1 MTSTDTARA
10 DFPDE
15 QADDGAFRRKD
26 SRFRDWV
33 TADGSSGYRA
43 EAGRYH
49 LYVSLACPWAH
60 RTVIYRHLKGL
71 EGAISMTIV
80 DPERDQRG
88 WAITETRGTTPDTVN
103 DFRFLSEAFVLSDPA
118 FDGRVTVP
126 VLWDRE
132 RGRIV
137 NNESADII
145 RMLDREFDEWAEH
158 PELRYCPDEL
168 RDEID
173 EINAVV
179 YENVN
184 DGVYKT
190 GFASTQTAY
199 ERAFWKVFET
209 LDLLE
214 ERLSARRWLVGD
226 RITEADW
233 RLFTTLLRFDLVYVG
248 HFQCNLRRIV
258 DYPALYGYLRE
269 LYQHPGIAET
279 VDVDHI
285 KRHYYRTHPQI
296 NPNFIV
302 PVGPELDL
310 DAPPGREHLS

>member
-60 RTVIYRHLKGL
+60 RTVLYRHLKGL
-71 EGAISMTIV
+71 EDAISMTIV

-137 NNESADII
+137 N
-145 RMLDREFDEWAEH
+145 
-158 PELRYCPDEL
+158 
-168 RDEID
+168 
-173 EINAVV
+173 
-179 YENVN
+179 
-184 DGVYKT
+184 
-190 GFASTQTAY
+190 
-199 ERAFWKVFET
+199 
-209 LDLLE
+209 
-214 ERLSARRWLVGD
+214 
-226 RITEADW
+226 
-233 RLFTTLLRFDLVYVG
+233 
-248 HFQCNLRRIV
+248 
-258 DYPALYGYLRE
+258 
-269 LYQHPGIAET
+269 
-279 VDVDHI
+279 
-285 KRHYYRTHPQI
+285 
-296 NPNFIV
+296 
-302 PVGPELDL
+302 
-310 DAPPGREHLS
+310 